1 MYPAPGVARGRNY
14 RMQLRFNN
22 FRYVEDRARQPITSQ
37 FSLLREI
44 VQFRIKN
51 RMNFDE
57 TNCCVTG
64 TILSYRIYF
73 NVIINGL
80 ILVTPS
86 GFPHTIL
93 ELYSGQLEIFFVGI
107 CQRTPDGST
116 V

>member
-1 MYPAPGVARGRNY
+1 MYPALAVATGRNY

-22 FRYVEDRARQPITSQ
+22 FRDVEDRARQPITCQ
-37 FSLLREI
+37 FSLFREI

-57 TNCCVTG
+57 TNYCVTF
-64 TILSYRIYF
+64 TSPSYGNYF

-93 ELYSGQLEIFFVGI
+93 ELFSGQLYFFYVGI
-107 CQRTPDGST
+107 CQR
-116 V
+116 